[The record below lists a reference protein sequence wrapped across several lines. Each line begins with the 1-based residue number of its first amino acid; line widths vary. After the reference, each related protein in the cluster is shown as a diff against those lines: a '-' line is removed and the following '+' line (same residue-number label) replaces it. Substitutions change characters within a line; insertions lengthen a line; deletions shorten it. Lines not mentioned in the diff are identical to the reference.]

1 MKPLT
6 GITIIEFSTMVTAS
20 FATMMMAE
28 QGARAIK
35 VEPVGEG
42 DPMRGLGTQKG
53 NMSGLF
59 ANCNR
64 GKESI
69 SVNLKDPQ
77 GLEIAKRL
85 IVKAD
90 VVISN
95 FRPGV
100 MDSLGLGSAELR
112 SSNPRL
118 IYMAVSGFGTK
129 GPLSAAPAYDPVIQA
144 HAGFTATQGQQQPE
158 FVRNLMCD
166 KITAYS
172 ACQAVTAALYQR
184 SQTGDGQHID
194 LSMLDAG
201 LFFLFPD
208 GFMQYTLLDEDI
220 EHRPLLADLI
230 YNLTLTKDGA
240 VTISALTDE
249 QRLGVANAAGLDNLN
264 DDERFNSYRN
274 IIKNIEAYR
283 EILAAQFIQ
292 MDTDELMQKLVANDV
307 PCARCHTPSQVL
319 SQEQI
324 RANGTTSE
332 VEHPVTGKMLVV
344 HTPAMFAGNRLP
356 LATPAPAY
364 GQHTQK
370 VLEEL
375 GFDAESYA
383 EMTTAGIVG

>member
-1 MKPLT
+1 MKPLE
-6 GITIIEFSTMVTAS
+6 GITVIEFSTMVTAS

-53 NMSGLF
+53 DMSGLF

-69 SVNLKDPQ
+69 SVNLKDAQ
-77 GLEIAKRL
+77 GLDIARRL
-85 IVKAD
+85 IGKAD

-100 MDSLGLGSAELR
+100 MDALGLGSTDLR
-112 SSNPRL
+112 SENPRL

-144 HAGFTATQGQQQPE
+144 HAGFTATQGQQSPE

-166 KITAYS
+166 KITAYT

-184 SQTGDGQHID
+184 SQTGIGQHID

-208 GFMQYTLLDEDI
+208 GFMQHTLLEEDV

-230 YNLTLTKDGA
+230 YNLTLTRDGA
-240 VTISALTDE
+240 VTVSALTDD
-249 QRLGVANAAGLDNLN
+249 QRAGVANAAGLENLN
-264 DDERFNSYRN
+264 EDARFNSYRS
-274 IIKNIEAYR
+274 IIQNIEAYR
-283 EILAAQFIQ
+283 EILAAEFVK
-292 MDTDELMQKLVANDV
+292 MDTDEVMRKLIDNDV
-307 PCARCHTPSQVL
+307 PCARCHTHAQVL
-319 SQEQI
+319 SQEQVL
-324 RANGTTSE
+324 ANGTTSE
-332 VEHPVTGKMLVV
+332 VEHPVVGKMLVV
-344 HTPAMFAGNRLP
+344 HTPAMFAGERLS
-356 LATPAPAY
+356 LAKSAPDH
-364 GQHTQK
+364 GQDTQQ

-375 GFDAESYA
+375 GFDASSYA
-383 EMTTAGIVG
+383 EMKTMGIVG

>member
-85 IVKAD
+85 IEKAD

-283 EILAAQFIQ
+283 ETLAAQFIQ